1 MFALLSHRLN
11 LLPKLSKTCY
21 LLLLFSFLE
30 CAAGGIA
37 YYLSLYLGTSTPLT
51 KLQIGQV
58 GSIVG
63 FGALSGALCS
73 TYITDRLNSKNIIVI
88 SLLFLGLSF
97 FCLPQSANFLAISGC
112 AFIIGIA
119 TSMFL
124 TTNNTL
130 LLQKAPQDQN
140 SLRLVQSMKVVSENL
155 GNSCSILLIM
165 FFAAQYYGQIFEVI
179 GLFFLF
185 FALNAM
191 KYLSVRKAPLE
202 HSPNEGKET
211 NQQENNKRLYITL
224 SAVFIAGI
232 IYAQQ
237 RIAYP
242 LFLNEKFSSF
252 IITAILF
259 WLDPIIVS
267 FFQVKI
273 TKIVSALKIH
283 HQLAIGGLLL
293 GTGLFTLTVVS
304 SVGGAILACLT
315 FILGEML
322 FMPTSFVQCYESAG
336 NKRKGMATGAWR
348 SAYSSGLVVG
358 PTLSGFLMEYYS
370 YNACWILAGIL
381 GFFLFILFFFQ
392 EKSLNTI

>member
-1 MFALLSHRLN
+1 MFAVLSHRLS

-37 YYLSLYLGTSTPLT
+37 YYLSLYLGTSTSLT

-73 TYITDRLNSKNIIVI
+73 IYITDKLSSKNIIIV
-88 SLLFLGLSF
+88 SFLFLGLSF
-97 FCLPQSANFLAISGC
+97 FCLPQSMNFLAISGC
-112 AFIIGIA
+112 AFLIGIA
-119 TSMFL
+119 TSLFL

-130 LLQKAPQDQN
+130 LLQNTPQDQN
-140 SLRLVQSMKVVSENL
+140 SLRFVQSLKVVSENL
-155 GNSCSILLIM
+155 GSSCSILLIM

-179 GLFFLF
+179 GLFFLLVAF
-185 FALNAM
+185 NTM
-191 KYLSVRKAPLE
+191 KYLPVGKNPSE
-202 HSPNEGKET
+202 HSFSQEKET
-211 NQQENNKRLYITL
+211 NQQENKKQLYVTI

-242 LFLNEKFSSF
+242 LFLNETFSSF
-252 IITAILF
+252 TITAVLF

-267 FFQVKI
+267 LFQVKI
-273 TKIVSALKIH
+273 TKIISPLKTH

-293 GTGLFTLTVVS
+293 GTGLFALMMVNS
-304 SVGGAILACLT
+304 IGGAILACLT
-315 FILGEML
+315 FILGEMF
-322 FMPTSFVQCYESAG
+322 FMPTSFVQCYEAAG
-336 NKRKGMATGAWR
+336 NKRKGMAAGAWR
-348 SAYSSGLVVG
+348 SAYSSGLIVG
-358 PTLSGFLMEYYS
+358 PVLSGFLMEYYS

-381 GFFLFILFFFQ
+381 GFILFILFLAP
-392 EKSLNTI
+392 KNN

>member
-1 MFALLSHRLN
+1 MFAVLSHRLN
-11 LLPKLSKTCY
+11 LLPKLSRTCY

-73 TYITDRLNSKNIIVI
+73 TYITDKLSSKNIIII
-88 SLLFLGLSF
+88 SFLFLGLSF
-97 FCLPQSANFLAISGC
+97 FCLSQSINFLVISGC

-119 TSMFL
+119 TSIFL

-130 LLQKAPQDQN
+130 LLQNAPQDQN
-140 SLRLVQSMKVVSENL
+140 SLRFVQSMKVVSENL

-179 GLFFLF
+179 GLFFLL
-185 FALNAM
+185 FALNTM
-191 KYLSVRKAPLE
+191 KYLRIVNNSLE
-202 HSPNEGKET
+202 HSTYEEKET
-211 NQQENNKRLYITL
+211 NQQENNKRLYITI

-242 LFLNEKFSSF
+242 LFLNETFSSF
-252 IITAILF
+252 TITAALF

-267 FFQVKI
+267 LFQVKI
-273 TKIVSALKIH
+273 TKIVSPLKIH

-293 GTGLFTLTVVS
+293 GTGLFALMIVNS
-304 SVGGAILACLT
+304 IGGAILACLT

-322 FMPTSFVQCYESAG
+322 FMPTSFVQCYESVG
-336 NKRKGMATGAWR
+336 IKRKGMAAGAWR
-348 SAYSSGLVVG
+348 SAYSSGLIVG
-358 PTLSGFLMEYYS
+358 PVLSGFLMEYYS

-381 GFFLFILFFFQ
+381 GFFLFILLFSQ
-392 EKSLNTI
+392 EKR

>member
-1 MFALLSHRLN
+1 MFAVLSQRLS

-37 YYLSLYLGTSTPLT
+37 YYLSLYLGTSTTLT

-73 TYITDRLNSKNIIVI
+73 TYITDKLSSKNIII
-88 SLLFLGLSF
+88 FCFFFLGLSF
-97 FCLPQSANFLAISGC
+97 FCLPQSINFLVISVC

-119 TSMFL
+119 TSIFL

-130 LLQKAPQDQN
+130 LLQNAPQDQN
-140 SLRLVQSMKVVSENL
+140 SLRFVQSMKVVSENL

-179 GLFFLF
+179 GLFFLL
-185 FALNAM
+185 FALNTM
-191 KYLSVRKAPLE
+191 KYLPVGRNSVE
-202 HSPNEGKET
+202 DSPCEEKET
-211 NQQENNKRLYITL
+211 NQQENKKRLYITI
-224 SAVFIAGI
+224 SGVFIVGI

-242 LFLNEKFSSF
+242 LFLNETFSNF
-252 IITAILF
+252 TITATLF

-267 FFQVKI
+267 LFQVKI
-273 TKIVSALKIH
+273 TKIVSPLKIH
-283 HQLAIGGLLL
+283 YQLAIGGLLL
-293 GTGLFTLTVVS
+293 GTGLFALMIVTS
-304 SVGGAILACLT
+304 IGGAILACLT

-336 NKRKGMATGAWR
+336 NKRKGMAAGAWR
-348 SAYSSGLVVG
+348 SAYSSGLIVG
-358 PTLSGFLMEYYS
+358 PVLSGFLMEYYS

-381 GFFLFILFFFQ
+381 GFSLLILFFSQ
-392 EKSLNTI
+392 EKNN

>member
-1 MFALLSHRLN
+1 MFAVLSHRLS

-58 GSIVG
+58 GSILG
-63 FGALSGALCS
+63 LGALSGALCS
-73 TYITDRLNSKNIIVI
+73 TYITDKLSSKNIIVI
-88 SLLFLGLSF
+88 SFLFLGLSF
-97 FCLPQSANFLAISGC
+97 FCLPQSFNFLVISGC

-119 TSMFL
+119 TSIFL

-130 LLQKAPQDQN
+130 LLQNAPQDQN
-140 SLRLVQSMKVVSENL
+140 SLRFVQSMKVVSENL
-155 GNSCSILLIM
+155 GSSCSILLIM
-165 FFAAQYYGQIFEVI
+165 FFAGQYYGKIFEVI
-179 GLFFLF
+179 GLFFLL
-185 FALNAM
+185 FALNTM
-191 KYLSVRKAPLE
+191 KYLRIETNLLE
-202 HSPNEGKET
+202 GLLSEEKET
-211 NQQENNKRLYITL
+211 TLQENNKRLYITI
-224 SAVFIAGI
+224 SAVFIVGI
-232 IYAQQ
+232 IYALQ

-242 LFLNEKFSSF
+242 LFLNETFSSF
-252 IITAILF
+252 TITAIFF

-267 FFQVKI
+267 LFQVKI
-273 TKIVSALKIH
+273 TKIASPLKIH

-293 GTGLFTLTVVS
+293 GTGLFALMIVNS
-304 SVGGAILACLT
+304 IGGAIMACLI

-336 NKRKGMATGAWR
+336 HKRKGMAAGAWR
-348 SAYSSGLVVG
+348 SAYSSGLIVG
-358 PTLSGFLMEYYS
+358 PVLSGFLMEYYS

-381 GFFLFILFFFQ
+381 GFFLFILFF
-392 EKSLNTI
+392 SLKK

>member
-1 MFALLSHRLN
+1 MFAVLSHRLS

-73 TYITDRLNSKNIIVI
+73 TYITDKLSSKNIIII
-88 SLLFLGLSF
+88 SFFFLGLSF
-97 FCLPQSANFLAISGC
+97 FFLPQSINFLAISGC

-119 TSMFL
+119 TSIFL

-130 LLQKAPQDQN
+130 LLQNAPQDQN
-140 SLRLVQSMKVVSENL
+140 SLRFVQSLKVVSENL
-155 GNSCSILLIM
+155 GSSCSILLIM

-179 GLFFLF
+179 GLFFLL
-185 FALNAM
+185 FALNTM
-191 KYLSVRKAPLE
+191 KYLHVGKKSIE
-202 HSPNEGKET
+202 HSLSEEKET
-211 NQQENNKRLYITL
+211 NQQENKKQLYLTI

-242 LFLNEKFSSF
+242 LFLNETFASF
-252 IITAILF
+252 TITAALF

-267 FFQVKI
+267 LFQVKI
-273 TKIVSALKIH
+273 TKIVSPLKIH
-283 HQLAIGGLLL
+283 HQLATGGLLL
-293 GTGLFTLTVVS
+293 GTGLFALIIVNS
-304 SVGGAILACLT
+304 IGGAILACLT

-322 FMPTSFVQCYESAG
+322 FMPTSFVQCYESVG
-336 NKRKGMATGAWR
+336 NKRKGMAAGAWR
-348 SAYSSGLVVG
+348 SAYSSGLIVG
-358 PTLSGFLMEYYS
+358 PVLSGFLMEYYS
-370 YNACWILAGIL
+370 YNACWILAGAL
-381 GFFLFILFFFQ
+381 GFFLFILFLA
-392 EKSLNTI
+392 KKKDN

>member
-1 MFALLSHRLN
+1 MFAVLSHRLN

-73 TYITDRLNSKNIIVI
+73 TYITDRLSSKNIIII
-88 SLLFLGLSF
+88 SFLFLGLSF
-97 FCLPQSANFLAISGC
+97 FCLPQSTNFLGISGC

-119 TSMFL
+119 TSIFL

-130 LLQKAPQDQN
+130 LLQNAPQDQN
-140 SLRLVQSMKVVSENL
+140 SLRFVQSMKVVSENL

-165 FFAAQYYGQIFEVI
+165 FFAAQYYGQIFEII
-179 GLFFLF
+179 GLFFLL
-185 FALNAM
+185 FALNTM
-191 KYLSVRKAPLE
+191 KYLRVEK
-202 HSPNEGKET
+202 HSQLDSLHEEKET
-211 NQQENNKRLYITL
+211 SHQQGNNKRLYITV

-242 LFLNEKFSSF
+242 LFLNETFSNF
-252 IITAILF
+252 TITATLF

-267 FFQVKI
+267 LFQVKI
-273 TKIVSALKIH
+273 TKIVSPLKIN
-283 HQLAIGGLLL
+283 HQLAIGGFLL
-293 GTGLFTLTVVS
+293 GTGLFALVIVDNVV
-304 SVGGAILACLT
+304 GAILACLT

-322 FMPTSFVQCYESAG
+322 FMPTSFVECYESAG
-336 NKRKGMATGAWR
+336 NKRKGMAAGAWR
-348 SAYSSGLVVG
+348 SAYSSGLIVG
-358 PTLSGFLMEYYS
+358 PVVSGLLMEYYS
-370 YNACWILAGIL
+370 YNACWTLAGIL
-381 GFFLFILFFFQ
+381 GFFLFILFFSQ
-392 EKSLNTI
+392 DKR